1 MLDEELTS
9 VKSDTAESSAGERG
23 PVTSHFKTIAVLDG
37 NGDQL
42 TLYEIRDRA
51 SLFGF
56 VTRKRLELCT
66 GEPVKAAAGGFVVVA
81 TGEKLTRV
89 RPRR

>member
-1 MLDEELTS
+1 M
-9 VKSDTAESSAGERG
+9 
-23 PVTSHFKTIAVLDG
+23 TSHFKTIAVLDG

-51 SLFGF
+51 SRFGLW
-56 VTRKRLELCT
+56 TRKRLELCT
-66 GEPVKAAAGGFVVVA
+66 GEPVKATSGGFVVVA